1 MTEEL
6 KSCPF
11 CGSHAVILKT
21 DDTFPRYIVMS
32 GNTVCP
38 ERPMVETDSLKKM
51 FFFMEQSPD

>member
-51 FFFMEQSPD
+51 FFFME